1 MNKNDIKCLPIQMRI
16 NIWLLLG
23 ERGISSNTICYV
35 LSGTNDFQLEGF
47 EEELRWLGSPPKD
60 PSDFRRCRELLEI
73 IPEWKSR
80 LKEVSYV
87 FPAWKS
93 YAENWDK
100 MEELYQEECNNKS
113 GLAPKLY
120 DFMKSLRS

>member
-1 MNKNDIKCLPIQMRI
+1 MRI
-16 NIWLLLG
+16 NIWLQLG

-35 LSGTNDFQLEGF
+35 LSGLHELQLEGF

-60 PSDFRRCRELLEI
+60 PSDFRRCRELLKI